1 VRRVV
6 VVGILAGTLALVPV
20 QAAIAAEAPPAGLED
35 LWEEYPLAPDET
47 VEKTPPAVPAIPVPT
62 PPATPPRAED
72 DGRSIPIA
80 VLPVGLAFAVL
91 AAGLAVAYRRRQTVS
106 TWRIPATPQEL
117 LDYARALAKEVAEC
131 DMVALQRAGGKTGMT
146 ETVDQGGVMP
156 ATAQARRPTG
166 SYADVGERVAGVLS
180 AAEAAAEHIRADAR
194 REAQDILAVAEVGA
208 AEARGKAE
216 AYDRD
221 TRSVVDSY
229 ATERRREAEQEVQ
242 QQLADA
248 DAQARAT
255 RQAAEAMARQIEE
268 AGWKRGQALRDESK
282 VVEERLKKALAGLRR
297 MVGELEEL
305 VGAPEPAS
313 LTDALRPGVPR
324 ATASQATISGREP
337 A

>member
-1 VRRVV
+1 VI
-6 VVGILAGTLALVPV
+6 VGILAGTLALVPE

-47 VEKTPPAVPAIPVPT
+47 VERTPPAVPAIPAPT
-62 PPATPPRAED
+62 PPAATPPRADD
-72 DGRSIPIA
+72 DGRSLPTA
-80 VLPVGLAFAVL
+80 VLPLGLAVAAL
-91 AAGLAVAYRRRQTVS
+91 AAGLAVAHRRRRTVS
-106 TWRIPATPQEL
+106 AWRIPATPQEL
-117 LDYARALAKEVAEC
+117 LDYARELAKEAAEC
-131 DMVALQRAGGKTGMT
+131 DMVALQRTGGNTGMT

-166 SYADVGERVAGVLS
+166 SYADFGERVAGVLS

-194 REAQDILAVAEVGA
+194 REAQDMLAVAEVGA
-208 AEARGKAE
+208 AEVRGKAE

-248 DAQARAT
+248 EAQARAT

-282 VVEERLKKALAGLRR
+282 VVEERLKKALGGLRR
-297 MVGELEEL
+297 MVTELEEL
-305 VGAPEPAS
+305 VGAGAPEPES
-313 LTDALRPGVPR
+313 LADALRAGVPR
-324 ATASQATISGREP
+324 ADGSPAATPRRDP